1 MQLNIN
7 ELEAIVDVRVRGW
20 KEDLEELQEKYNS
33 NKKLLETLDKNYA
46 EQGQRLIKALTTI
59 RDLSNG
65 VRTMGYDPAD
75 IIERGRSVV
84 PDTSTGQP
92 ETGK

>member
-7 ELEAIVDVRVRGW
+7 ELEAIVEIRVRGW

-33 NKKLLETLDKNYA
+33 NRKLMDSLDKIYA
-46 EQGQRLIKALTTI
+46 EQGQRLQKTLASI

-65 VRTMGYDPAD
+65 VRAMGYDPVE
-75 IIERGRSVV
+75 IQEQGRSA
-84 PDTSTGQP
+84 TSTGQP